1 MKTIIISLKRYG
13 VKVRRIKELFG
24 IPKSSLYEMLKD
36 KEDKDY
42 TLTEMIKNIAYE
54 FPFYGYRR
62 IHIALKR
69 DGFNI
74 NHKKVYR
81 IYRLLNLERKSK
93 KKKSFIH
100 PSTSPISISFPNKR
114 NRIWSMDFIHD
125 SLSIGK
131 GIRILIIMD
140 IYTRKIV
147 GYRIDRSIT
156 GN

>member
-1 MKTIIISLKRYG
+1 MEKTKFNYKEFDNEIYKKDFLYLLK
-13 VKVRRIKELFG
+13 KIK
-24 IPKSSLYEMLKD
+24 K
-36 KEDKDY
+36 
-42 TLTEMIKNIAYE
+42 
-54 FPFYGYRR
+54 
-62 IHIALKR
+62 